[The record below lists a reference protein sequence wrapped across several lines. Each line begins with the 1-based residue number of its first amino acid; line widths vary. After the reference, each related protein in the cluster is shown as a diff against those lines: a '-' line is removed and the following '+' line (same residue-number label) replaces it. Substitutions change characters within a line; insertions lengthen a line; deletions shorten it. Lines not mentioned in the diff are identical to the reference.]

1 MVCRGWCP
9 CLLTAINVKINIVVI
24 IIITVWEENIFIV
37 CLFLC
42 EVNIGPDRVN
52 MTISIGITFC
62 FFWFFFIVGTK
73 EEAYMNNVIM
83 PEEKVITKTIESHLV
98 FINLYIKM
106 ARKIDK
112 NRIFMAI

>member
-1 MVCRGWCP
+1 
-9 CLLTAINVKINIVVI
+9 
-24 IIITVWEENIFIV
+24 
-37 CLFLC
+37 
-42 EVNIGPDRVN
+42 
-52 MTISIGITFC
+52 
-62 FFWFFFIVGTK
+62 
-73 EEAYMNNVIM
+73 M